1 MKNYKIIM
9 MAVAMVA
16 LLALGACKKEV
27 AVDKLCESFKESVIA
42 EQRDSGNVL
51 TVDTVFLNQ
60 TTLTIKCGYDFACSS
75 DCCGRSRK
83 CRRIMRLSKI
93 IRLRCRFCCNCFGSD
108 HVP

>member
-60 TTLTIKCGYDFACSS
+60 TKGFNYAGELRGHINDSTEVVYDLTVTEEEKDFE
-75 DCCGRSRK
+75 
-83 CRRIMRLSKI
+83 LEWN
-93 IRLRCRFCCNCFGSD
+93 LRE
-108 HVP
+108 